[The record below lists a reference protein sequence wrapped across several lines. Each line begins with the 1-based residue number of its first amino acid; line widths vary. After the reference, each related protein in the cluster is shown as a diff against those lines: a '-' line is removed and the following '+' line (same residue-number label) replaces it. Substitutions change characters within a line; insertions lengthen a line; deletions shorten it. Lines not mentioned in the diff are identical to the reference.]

1 MVEISVQLYSV
12 REEFA
17 AHPEGT
23 LRRLA
28 QIGFTRV
35 EPYGVVENLAVL
47 RDALPAFGLTAPTAH
62 ARLLGADQHAVFR
75 AAAELG
81 IGVVI
86 DPMVTAEQ
94 WQDPADI
101 VVTATGLNSAAKIA
115 SEYGVTVGY
124 HNHWWELQSR
134 ISAASALEYL
144 ADRLDPELVL
154 EVDTY
159 WATAGGED
167 APALLGRL
175 GERVRAIHVKD
186 GGLATDASGQV
197 PAGQGRVPVHAVL
210 AAAPNALRVIEF
222 DRYDGDIF
230 DGLAASLAFLT
241 EEPRLTE
248 EAR

>member
-1 MVEISVQLYSV
+1 MDTISVQLYSV
-12 REEFA
+12 RDEFA

-23 LRRLA
+23 LRQLA
-28 QIGFTRV
+28 TIGFERV

-81 IGVVI
+81 IGIVI
-86 DPMVTAEQ
+86 DPMVPAER

-101 VVTATGLNSAAKIA
+101 VVTAAALNSAAKIA
-115 SEYGVTVGY
+115 ADYGVTVGY

-134 ISAASALEYL
+134 IAAGSALEYL
-144 ADRLDPELVL
+144 VERLDPAVVL

-175 GERVRAIHVKD
+175 GDRVRAIHVKD

-197 PAGQGRVPVHAVL
+197 PAGQGRVPVPAVL
-210 AAAPNALRVIEF
+210 AAAPDALRVVEF

-230 DGLAASLAFLT
+230 DALAASLGYLT
-241 EEPRLTE
+241 G
-248 EAR
+248 ARS